1 LPREIGNHPETG
13 KAILAGIGRYG
24 PFVQHDG
31 VYANLE
37 TPEEVFEVG
46 INRAVTVLAEKK
58 TKRGSRQATILKD
71 LGEHPEL
78 GGTIQVLDGKYGPY
92 VKHAKINATL
102 PKSIKP
108 EEMTIEQAVE
118 LIAVKAAKGKGSSK
132 GKSKA
137 GTKKSKSAKPS
148 AKEAAS

>member
-1 LPREIGNHPETG
+1 M
-13 KAILAGIGRYG
+13 
-24 PFVQHDG
+24 QHDG
-31 VYANLE
+31 VYGNLE

-46 INRAVTVLAEKK
+46 INRAVAVLAEKK
-58 TKRGSRQATILKD
+58 TKRGARQAAILKD

-78 GGTIQVLDGKYGPY
+78 GGTVQVLDGKYGPY

-102 PKSIKP
+102 PKSVTP
-108 EEMTIEQAVE
+108 EEMTIDKAVE
-118 LIAVKAAKGKGSSK
+118 LIAAKAAKGKGSSR

-137 GTKKSKSAKPS
+137 GAKKRKSAKPA

>member
-1 LPREIGNHPETG
+1 
-13 KAILAGIGRYG
+13 
-24 PFVQHDG
+24 VQHDG
-31 VYANLE
+31 VYANLD

-58 TKRGSRQATILKD
+58 TKRGARQSTVLKD

-78 GGTIQVLDGKYGPY
+78 GGSVQVLDGKYGPY

-102 PKSIKP
+102 PKSMTP
-108 EEMTIEQAVE
+108 EEMTIAQAVE
-118 LIAVKAAKGKGSSK
+118 LIAAKAAKGKGSAK
-132 GKSKA
+132 GKGKA
-137 GTKKSKSAKPS
+137 KGGAKKKKSNKAV